1 MNYLKGTAWAIFIML
16 GVFIGNNPVLLDYIP
31 MWVIMSAAMAPF
43 ICLALM
49 AARNN
54 NPKEDI

>member
-1 MNYLKGTAWAIFIML
+1 MNYIKGTAWAIFIML

-31 MWVIMSAAMAPF
+31 MWVIMIAAMAPF

-49 AARNN
+49 AARGGRY
-54 NPKEDI
+54 ESR